1 MSTLRLIAQFENA
14 LRDYHYSDTAKQ
26 ILADTRL
33 VLLVGATASGRN
45 TAIRELVK
53 TDRYHFIISDTT
65 RQPRENNGVLEQNGV
80 EYFFRT
86 EEEMLAEILS
96 GEFLEAEVI
105 HGRQVSGIS
114 MRELEKANKE
124 HKIAITDV
132 DIGGIQNVM
141 TLKPDAVPILMLP
154 PSFDIW
160 QQRIVG
166 RGAMAPEVYK
176 SRLETALRIF
186 EAAQNDT
193 VLHFVVNEDVVV
205 AARLIDDLANGR
217 PQDNQAEQTAR
228 LVLDELL
235 IGTRQKLAELS

>member
-45 TAIRELVK
+45 TAIHELVK
-53 TDRYHFIISDTT
+53 TGRYHFIISDTT
-65 RQPRENNGVLEQNGV
+65 RPPRENNGVLEQNGV

-86 EEEMLAEILS
+86 EEEMLAEIEN

-114 MRELEKANKE
+114 MRELQKANRE

-141 TLKPDAVPILMLP
+141 TLKPDTVAILMLP

-166 RGAMAPEVYK
+166 RGVMAPEVYK

-186 EAAQNDT
+186 EAAQTDT
-193 VLHFVVNEDVVV
+193 VLHFVVNDDVPV
-205 AARLIDDLANGR
+205 AARKVDDLANGR
-217 PQDNQAEQTAR
+217 PVNNQTEHNAR
-228 LVLDELL
+228 VVLEELL
-235 IGTRQKLAELS
+235 IRTRQKLADL